1 MPSDLTKEKQLIS
14 VAELSDNRENQACLN
29 PEQIK
34 AGSTVIMT
42 HQERQDFYKNSSLGK
57 LFGVNKWLT

>member
-1 MPSDLTKEKQLIS
+1 LT
-14 VAELSDNRENQACLN
+14 

-34 AGSTVIMT
+34 AGAKTVMT

-57 LFGVNKWLT
+57 LWEINKWYE